1 MLPLRTFWLL
11 PRRVCVFPLCACAF
25 PLRAC
30 TFPLCAC
37 TFPLCAPTFSKSVC
51 TGPLRRYSRASAP
64 ARSPGSDLECF
75 RVLCPPDF
83 PVPGRCSCATRPR
96 FLPYLPVRPSTRF
109 GTFPPVR
116 RGQRFV
122 SPGPGG
128 FHLFQAVKK
137 HRDPDGITAL
147 FAGRRSQLEYFR
159 FLIPVF
165 PNREPGAGA
174 CGLKERSGG
183 VSALLLFKKNRS
195 KRCNACSDVAEKE
208 GFEPSKPLRVY
219 MISNHAP
226 STN

>member
-11 PRRVCVFPLCACAF
+11 PRRVCVFPLCACTF
-25 PLRAC
+25 PLR
-30 TFPLCAC
+30 
-37 TFPLCAPTFSKSVC
+37 APTFSKSVC
-51 TGPLRRYSRASAP
+51 TGPLRRYSCASAP

-96 FLPYLPVRPSTRF
+96 FLPYLPARPPAHFRPSGALPCF
-109 GTFPPVR
+109 L
-116 RGQRFV
+116 
-122 SPGPGG
+122 PGADGASA
-128 FHLFQAVKK
+128 FQIRAVFSQTAKK

-183 VSALLLFKKNRS
+183 VSALLLFK
-195 KRCNACSDVAEKE
+195 
-208 GFEPSKPLRVY
+208 
-219 MISNHAP
+219 
-226 STN
+226 